1 MDHIVT
7 DVLVLEPGDVP
18 APLTEWLATH
28 DDKPVLLSLERLES
42 GQVVLQ
48 SLPDVDPTLVARIRK
63 VLAQHADV
71 LRRLT

>member
-1 MDHIVT
+1 MDQAVP
-7 DVLVLEPGDVP
+7 DVLVLEPADVSP
-18 APLTEWLATH
+18 PLSEWLATH
-28 DDKPVLLSLERLES
+28 DERPLLISVERLAT